1 MKATVFDGI
10 LNMSHEWRTFAELV
24 LSVVC
29 RVANVDVKRVED
41 LRLFVLI
48 IVHIRP
54 KVSKHKNCMLEVRVL
69 MIKSEHENIVTIGL
83 LLHLCLIC
91 GVARV
96 GIAARY
102 PKVTSRVDLI

>member
-1 MKATVFDGI
+1 MKAAVFDVI
-10 LNMSHEWRTFAELV
+10 LDMSHEWRTFAELV
-24 LSVVC
+24 LIVVC

-41 LRLFVLI
+41 LRLFVLTP
-48 IVHIRP
+48 VHIGP
-54 KVSKHKNCMLEVRVL
+54 KVSKYKNCMLEVRVL
-69 MIKSEHENIVTIGL
+69 MIKSEHENIGSVGL
-83 LLHLCLIC
+83 LLHLCLIS